1 VSSATPNASAAPALP
16 PLLAV
21 VILALLLGI
30 QPVTTDLYLP
40 ALPALQQALNAPM
53 PQVQLTLAALL
64 LAFGCSQ
71 LVWGPLSDRFG
82 RRPVLLWGLGTYV
95 LASSACVLAPNMP
108 LLIAGRVAQGAA
120 LGAAVMCA
128 RAVVRDLYA
137 PLEGARMMSKGLSGL
152 GVIGIACAPLGS
164 LLTNGYGWRAAL
176 AAPAVFGA
184 LTWLLLA
191 RRFGETLAAPNPH
204 ALAPRTLWS
213 TWTRIARHPTF
224 IAYSLLATGSYVG
237 LFIFLT
243 TSSFVLIQALGVSRL
258 GYGVIMAG
266 QSALY
271 IAGTVAC
278 RRLLVRWGI
287 CRTVYAAG
295 WVTFGA
301 GVSMAALAWFGWGR
315 PWYGP
320 WAVVLPQ
327 SLYILAHGVHQPV
340 GQSGTVAPFPRMAG
354 AASALNGFIMMA
366 VVFPIGLWLGNA
378 MDGTARPMALA
389 YLIACTLLAV
399 NAWTLVQRHGDIDRH

>member
-1 VSSATPNASAAPALP
+1 
-16 PLLAV
+16 
-21 VILALLLGI
+21 LLLGI

-40 ALPALQQALNAPM
+40 ALPALQQAMHAPM

-64 LAFGCSQ
+64 LAFGGSQ

-82 RRPVLLWGLGTYV
+82 RRRILLWGLGAYV
-95 LASSACVLAPNMP
+95 LASGACVLAPNML
-108 LLIAGRVAQGAA
+108 LLIAARAAQGAA
-120 LGAAVMCA
+120 LGAPVVCA

-164 LLTNGYGWRAAL
+164 LLTNGFGWRAAL

-204 ALAPRTLWS
+204 ALAPRTLWDS
-213 TWTRIARHPTF
+213 WARIARHPTF
-224 IAYSLLATGSYVG
+224 VAYSLLSACSYAG

-258 GYGVIMAG
+258 GYGLIMAG

-271 IAGTVAC
+271 IVGTVAC
-278 RRLLVRWGI
+278 RRLLARWNI
-287 CRTVYAAG
+287 RRTVYAAS
-295 WVTFGA
+295 WMTFSA
-301 GVSMAALAWFGWGR
+301 GVSMAALAWLGWGR

-327 SLYILAHGVHQPV
+327 SLYILAHGVHHPI

-354 AASALNGFIMMA
+354 AASALNGFIMTA
-366 VVFPIGLWLGNA
+366 AAFPVGLWLGRA
-378 MDGTARPMALA
+378 MDGTTRPMALV
-389 YLIACTLLAV
+389 YLVACTLLAIT
-399 NAWTLVQRHGDIDRH
+399 AWTLVQRYGDPERH